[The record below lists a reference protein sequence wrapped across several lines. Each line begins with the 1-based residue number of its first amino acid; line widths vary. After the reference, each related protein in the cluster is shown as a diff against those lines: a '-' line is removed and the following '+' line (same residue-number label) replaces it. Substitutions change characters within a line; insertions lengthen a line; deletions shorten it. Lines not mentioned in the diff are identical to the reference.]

1 MKVRHLYRY
10 LFLLWGFIT
19 FAQQPTY
26 YRLGEEALA
35 GVDLYSIIQTEDG
48 IIWMTS
54 DQGVYK
60 YDGYFFKNIKSQYA
74 KSHSLFGIKTD
85 RKGNLFCANFHGE
98 IFKIE
103 KDSLRLFYQIPD
115 SLLSTIVHFNFD
127 NQNNLIFSTRGYYVL
142 DKNMHP
148 KRVFCENGSNPMV
161 HTKNEQLV
169 LINRRSKEVAYYKD
183 GRINKIEKV
192 NFVTNSP
199 FRQQEKIYFG
209 NYSTQKPD
217 IFQYENN
224 TWQKIPFENRKI
236 LEKKDRVGFSV
247 ITDSILSFSFGTRGI
262 FFYNNQGKL
271 KYGHQK
277 LFPKFRIS
285 GVLQD
290 QEASIWL
297 ITLGKGIILI
307 PNPEIIDY
315 NNHPLLKD
323 ADLKTMSVNKKGDVF
338 IGSLE
343 GVLSKISKNQVE
355 IMNQTEAEIQFVQ
368 YNPKGDFLVY
378 NCEVFTNKGHQIKI
392 KDVSAIKDIFMQS
405 ADTFYIASSV
415 GVFEIVFDKK
425 KKKTSQKIIFK
436 GRTKTVAYD
445 QLNKQIWAGTA
456 KGLKIIKNHTIKEVR
471 YNNQVISA
479 TNFAFYQGKIW
490 IATLQHGILI
500 FENDKFLKKHISA
513 KDHQTVHQLKFKDSK
528 LYYATDRG
536 MIIDDIK
543 TNERVVLDKT
553 DGLLASRITNFELGK
568 ENIWFLFSKGIQ
580 KFPYQKIIQKS
591 KKPKVF
597 IEQILV
603 NKQLLNKTSKNIFDH
618 TQNEWEF
625 HFKSIAYRHR
635 GAMKYHYR
643 LIGLDSVWKARS
655 FENNYINFQSLPYG
669 TFIFEVKA
677 ENEKNKLSEIAQ
689 FSFEILPPFW
699 FTWWFYALIIVLIFL
714 IIVSYFY
721 IRLQIITKRLTLEK
735 QLKISEI
742 TAIKA
747 QMHPHF
753 VFNALNSIQDLIMQ
767 KDIRSSNIYLGKFAD
782 LMRKTLEFSSKNFI
796 CLNEEL
802 EMLNLYLELEKLRF
816 GKELEIGIQ
825 NEISKEEIEKLEVP
839 SMLIQPYVEN
849 AIKHGLLH
857 KKGQKILGVH
867 FYKEAGWLVCEITD
881 NGIGRKKSQEIQERR
896 AKSYQSFS
904 TQANKKRLNL
914 IQESSSM
921 RISLAI
927 IDLKKNERAIGT
939 KVVLKFS
946 NTH

>member
-1 MKVRHLYRY
+1 LKVRLLYRY
-10 LFLLWGFIT
+10 LFLLWGFIAY
-19 FAQQPTY
+19 AQQPTY

-35 GVDLYSIIQTEDG
+35 EVDLYSIIQTEDG

-60 YDGYFFKNIKSQYA
+60 YDGYFFKNIKSQST

-85 RKGNLFCANFHGE
+85 RKGDLFCANFHGE

-103 KDSLRLFYQIPD
+103 EDSLRLFYQIPD
-115 SLLSTIVHFNFD
+115 SLLSTIIHFNFD

-142 DKNMHP
+142 DEDMLP
-148 KRVFCENGSNPMV
+148 KHVFCENGSNPMV
-161 HTKNEQLV
+161 FTKDEQLV
-169 LINRRSKEVAYYKD
+169 LINRNAKEFAYYKD
-183 GRINKIEKV
+183 GKINEIEKV

-217 IFQYENN
+217 IFQYENKK
-224 TWQKIPFENRKI
+224 WQKIPFENRKI
-236 LEKKDRVGFSV
+236 LEQKDRVGFSV
-247 ITDSILSFSFGTRGI
+247 VTDSILSFSFGTRGI

-271 KYGHQK
+271 KYGSQK
-277 LFPKFRIS
+277 LFSKFRIS

-297 ITLGKGIILI
+297 ITLGKGILII
-307 PNPEIIDY
+307 PNPEMIDF

-323 ADLKTMSVNKKGDVF
+323 ADLKTMSVDDKSNVF
-338 IGSLE
+338 LGSLE
-343 GVLSKISKNQVE
+343 GVLSKISKDQVE
-355 IMNQTEAEIQFVQ
+355 IVNKTEVEIQYVK
-368 YNPKGDFLVY
+368 YNPEGDFLV
-378 NCEVFTNKGHQIKI
+378 NNREIFTDEGHTIKI
-392 KDVSAIKDIFMQS
+392 KDVSAVKDIFMQS
-405 ADTFYIASSV
+405 ADTFYMASSV

-425 KKKTSQKIIFK
+425 KKKTSQKVIFR
-436 GRTKTVAYD
+436 GRTKAVAYD
-445 QLNKQIWAGTA
+445 VLNKQIWAGTA
-456 KGLKIIKNHTIKEVR
+456 KGLKIIKNHSIKEVR

-479 TNFAFYQGKIW
+479 TDFAFYQGKTW
-490 IATLQHGILI
+490 VATLQHGILI
-500 FENDKFLKKHISA
+500 FENDKFIKKHISA
-513 KDHQTVHQLKFKDSK
+513 EDYQTVHQLKYKDSK
-528 LYYATDRG
+528 LYYATDQG
-536 MIIDDIK
+536 MVIDDLRI
-543 TNERVVLDKT
+543 NERVVLDKT
-553 DGLLASRITNFELGK
+553 DGLLASRITDFELGK
-568 ENIWFLFSKGIQ
+568 ENIWFLFSKGVQ
-580 KFPYQKIIQKS
+580 KIPYQRILRKS

-597 IEQILV
+597 LEKILV
-603 NKQLLNKTSKNIFDH
+603 NKTLLNKTSKDIFDY

-635 GAMKYHYR
+635 GTMKYHYR
-643 LIGLDSVWKARS
+643 LVGLDSLWKVRS

-669 TFIFEVKA
+669 AFTFEVKA
-677 ENEKNKLSEIAQ
+677 ENEKNRSSEVAQ

-699 FTWWFYALIIVLIFL
+699 LSWWFYALIIVLVFL
-714 IIVSYFY
+714 IIVTYFY
-721 IRLQIITKRLTLEK
+721 IRLQIIKKRLTLEK
-735 QLKISEI
+735 QLKVSEI

-782 LMRKTLEFSSKNFI
+782 LMRKTLEFSGKNFI
-796 CLNEEL
+796 CLSEEL

-816 GKELEIGIQ
+816 GEELEAGIQ
-825 NEISKEEIEKLEVP
+825 NEISTEERAQLEVP

-857 KKGQKILGVH
+857 KKGQKILRIY
-867 FYKEAGWLVCEITD
+867 FYKEEERLVCEIID

-914 IQESSSM
+914 IQESSSI

-927 IDLKKNERAIGT
+927 IDLEENGKASGT

-946 NTH
+946 NPQ